1 VGGGGSRSDPGEG
14 APGQNEAEVD
24 ARDPTAP
31 EVWKRRYAPEE
42 VPDAPSASSRVRKNT
57 LDEMTVRRTEV
68 PIGGIANAAGAPT
81 NASRNRPRKPTLDNK
96 GPGTDREVPV
106 QKTRPHKPSL
116 DEMAGV
122 EEVPSP
128 KTRPHRPSLK
138 ETHGSDFIPLTE
150 GERPRPRS
158 IGGMPGSDAGKGK
171 PRRRR

>member
-1 VGGGGSRSDPGEG
+1 
-14 APGQNEAEVD
+14 
-24 ARDPTAP
+24 
-31 EVWKRRYAPEE
+31 
-42 VPDAPSASSRVRKNT
+42 VRKNT

-68 PIGGIANAAGAPT
+68 PIGGTANTAGAPMRVSPSPLVGEGGR
-81 NASRNRPRKPTLDNK
+81 APKPRDRLRGPRKPTLDNM

-106 QKTRPHKPSL
+106 
-116 DEMAGV
+116 E
-122 EEVPSP
+122 